1 MKETQFI
8 NWNSRIQIKL
18 KYRIQIIIN
27 VYNTI
32 ETDRMLQRFY
42 AMLLSCI
49 FFITNGTHITSCFS
63 SSLVFFLDNKT

>member
-49 FFITNGTHITSCFS
+49 FLLQMVHI
-63 SSLVFFLDNKT
+63 

>member
-18 KYRIQIIIN
+18 KYGIHIIIN

-49 FFITNGTHITSCFS
+49 FLLQMVHI
-63 SSLVFFLDNKT
+63 